1 MANGIMNLDDD
12 SITVERGGVK
22 YNLTLPSFKDL
33 KWLRDETKGRE
44 AEDMAE
50 LYIEFLARLG
60 MPKEV
65 SESLPASTL
74 IKLSTSMLNP
84 DSLKKN

>member
-1 MANGIMNLDDD
+1 MSNGIMNLDDD
-12 SITVERGGVK
+12 KMTVERGGQK
-22 YNLTLPSFKDL
+22 YDLRLPSFKDL
-33 KWLRDETKGRE
+33 KWLRDESKGRE

-50 LYIEFLARLG
+50 LYIEFLNRLG

-65 SESLPASTL
+65 LESLPAATL